1 MSVCVRKLRKIESG
15 TKLDRVARVKEKS
28 RNVETKT
35 VKLREK
41 KMNKERKCVER
52 EGENQSKKDLT
63 NCFGLILQK

>member
-1 MSVCVRKLRKIESG
+1 MRKREREIEERKKYKNCMFFCWRVVMSVCVRKLRKIESG

-41 KMNKERKCVER
+41 QNE
-52 EGENQSKKDLT
+52 
-63 NCFGLILQK
+63 